1 MNAIYSAPTSL
12 SASLPSILEA
22 PFQGS
27 GRRHNINGF
36 DLRSADVDRFNG
48 LLTRLGRTQTPLD
61 VDQLASAARELCDR
75 STHDFSPPSIRQRLR
90 RIATV
95 EQMVGDPQW
104 QPANDSADAAQMIVD
119 YARSR
124 DDLIPDWLPK
134 VGRLDDA
141 IVVDTAWPRLVA
153 EVEDYLDYVRLRS
166 TEAQRRG
173 CNVAGFE
180 FSRQDWEQARFEE
193 AVYAEHER
201 QIRESS
207 YLPGSVSM
215 FRVH

>member
-1 MNAIYSAPTSL
+1 MNAIISNPTQL
-12 SASLPSILEA
+12 SASLPSILDV
-22 PFQGS
+22 PFEGS

-48 LLTRLGRTQTPLD
+48 LLARLGRTQTPLD
-61 VDQLASAARELCDR
+61 TDQLASAARELCDR
-75 STHDFSPPSIRQRLR
+75 SIHDFSPPSIRQRLR
-90 RIATV
+90 RIAAV
-95 EQMVGDPQW
+95 EQMVGDAQW
-104 QPANDSADAAQMIVD
+104 EPANDAVDTAQLIVD

-153 EVEDYLDYVRLRS
+153 EVEDYLDYARLRS
-166 TEAQRRG
+166 MEAQRRG
-173 CNVAGFE
+173 CAVSAFE
-180 FSRQDWEQARFEE
+180 FSRKDWEQMRYEE

>member
-1 MNAIYSAPTSL
+1 MNAILSSPTQL
-12 SASLPSILEA
+12 SASLPSILDT
-22 PFQGS
+22 PFEGS

-36 DLRSADVDRFNG
+36 DLRTADVDRFNG
-48 LLTRLGRTQTPLD
+48 LLARLGRTRTPFD
-61 VDQLASAARELCDR
+61 ADQLASAARELCDR
-75 STHDFSPPSIRQRLR
+75 SIHDVSPPSIRQRLR
-90 RIATV
+90 RIAAV
-95 EQMVGDPQW
+95 EQMVGDAQW
-104 QPANDSADAAQMIVD
+104 EPANDAVDTAQLIVD

-141 IVVDTAWPRLVA
+141 IVVDTAWPRLVT

-166 TEAQRRG
+166 MEAQRRG
-173 CNVAGFE
+173 CAVAAFE
-180 FSRQDWEQARFEE
+180 FSRKDWEQMRYEE

-207 YLPGSVSM
+207 YLPNSVSV

>member
-12 SASLPSILEA
+12 SAALPSILDA
-22 PFQGS
+22 PFEGS

-36 DLRSADVDRFNG
+36 DLRNADVDRFNG
-48 LLTRLGRTQTPLD
+48 LLARLGRTQTPFEA
-61 VDQLASAARELCDR
+61 DQLASAARELCDR
-75 STHDFSPPSIRQRLR
+75 SIHDFSPPSIRQRLR
-90 RIATV
+90 RIAAV
-95 EQMVGDPQW
+95 EQMVGDAQW
-104 QPANDSADAAQMIVD
+104 EPANDSVHTAQLIVD

-141 IVVDTAWPRLVA
+141 IVVDTAWPRLVT

-166 TEAQRRG
+166 MEAQRRG
-173 CNVAGFE
+173 CAVAAFE
-180 FSRQDWEQARFEE
+180 FSRKDWEQMRYEE

-207 YLPGSVSM
+207 YLPNSVSV